1 MARGKRNDKVSLF
14 ASSALLFLLLFRL
27 GATTTTKEE
36 KEERAEQGPNTLSAE
51 NWRRGGESSLLLPP
65 APTNNQIKFAKLP
78 VVVSN
83 KCTSVF
89 PSSLSLS
96 AGSRVGVLFFLIPLS
111 LSGARLWGA
120 SSRLCLFVGK
130 CTEGKREKGKRKKI
144 KPGGMGKRGGGGEEG
159 RRTREGRS
167 EGCLRQSCPNKGRGM
182 LNQNSH
188 YFLGG
193 PPPPPFSFSLTS
205 LPLSPFLYAFGRCTP
220 SCNHGREAEEGPG
233 RLRHFS

>member
-96 AGSRVGVLFFLIPLS
+96 AGSRVGVLFPNSSLPLWCEALGS
-111 LSGARLWGA
+111 FVKA
-120 SSRLCLFVGK
+120 LFICRKVHRGK
-130 CTEGKREKGKRKKI
+130 KREGKEKENKARRNGKKR
-144 KPGGMGKRGGGGEEG
+144 GRGGGRAAHT
-159 RRTREGRS
+159 RRS
-167 EGCLRQSCPNKGRGM
+167 KRGM
-182 LNQNSH
+182 FTAILPQQGERHVESK
-188 YFLGG
+188 FPLL
-193 PPPPPFSFSLTS
+193 PRRP
-205 LPLSPFLYAFGRCTP
+205 LPLP
-220 SCNHGREAEEGPG
+220 SLFR
-233 RLRHFS
+233 

>member
-1 MARGKRNDKVSLF
+1 MER
-14 ASSALLFLLLFRL
+14 ALSFCRRPLP
-27 GATTTTKEE
+27 TTKSNL
-36 KEERAEQGPNTLSAE
+36 PSCPLSC
-51 NWRRGGESSLLLPP
+51 
-65 APTNNQIKFAKLP
+65 PTNAP
-78 VVVSN
+78 A
-83 KCTSVF
+83 CF
-89 PSSLSLS
+89 PLLSPS
-96 AGSRVGVLFFLIPLS
+96 QRGVGFGCFFLISLS

-188 YFLGG
+188 YSLGG
-193 PPPPPFSFSLTS
+193 PSPSLLFFANLASAFPFSLCLWQVHSFMQSW
-205 LPLSPFLYAFGRCTP
+205 
-220 SCNHGREAEEGPG
+220 EAEEGPG